1 MGGGGGGGGGGAGP
15 GGAGGGGGGGP
26 RARPAPRPPPAP
38 PPPPP
43 GGQATVEFV
52 LLVPLFAVL
61 LMLVLQA
68 ATVGAEAVVTVHA
81 AREGAREAAVTA
93 DLKAVERAV
102 RRSVADEP
110 GTSTRTRVRVEGE
123 RRLGGYV
130 RVTVERRLRPRIP
143 LVERLLPGAIPVRA
157 AVSMRVEVP

>member
-1 MGGGGGGGGGGAGP
+1 M
-15 GGAGGGGGGGP
+15 
-26 RARPAPRPPPAP
+26 
-38 PPPPP
+38 
-43 GGQATVEFV
+43 